1 MPLPSFLQRFRP
13 GAHSRVH
20 QAPPLSPADIEAARV
35 RARRRMIG
43 MAVLVGAGVIGFPW
57 LFETQPRPLSSDI
70 TVVNASAPSAVAPT
84 APVTSSAAASRGSN
98 LPAVVANASDA
109 MAAAEVARAD
119 AGRNGASDEVSA
131 SSRDAQ
137 ASRALEEEV
146 IETEEGPA
154 SASVRD
160 SERDSGTARSAA
172 KVGAVAA
179 VPAAVI
185 AAKAA
190 HDEQAAQAKAKAE
203 AKAHQEAKARQ
214 EAKLKAEAKAK
225 ADAKLKAEALAKAAA
240 EARQKAQAQA
250 KAKTDAVVAKADP
263 KHAAS
268 KPVPKPEVKITAKP
282 EPAKA
287 DSDTRYIV
295 QVGAF
300 GDATAAHEARMKVE
314 RLGIKTY
321 THEIGAGNTRKI
333 RVRVGPYATKAEAD
347 RAMNTLRKG
356 GLSGAL
362 LTL

>member
-70 TVVNASAPSAVAPT
+70 TVVNASASNAVIAAAQPSAPRST
-84 APVTSSAAASRGSN
+84 
-98 LPAVVANASDA
+98 LPATVVNASDA
-109 MAAAEVARAD
+109 AAAAESARVEAGTQRASVAGEAATEPR
-119 AGRNGASDEVSA
+119 REASTRDQS
-131 SSRDAQ
+131 SSRDT
-137 ASRALEEEV
+137 EEV
-146 IETEEGPA
+146 IETDERA
-154 SASVRD
+154 SGSSARD
-160 SERDSGTARSAA
+160 SNTARALVNQTTEA
-172 KVGAVAA
+172 DQAQARA
-179 VPAAVI
+179 D
-185 AAKAA
+185 AKA
-190 HDEQAAQAKAKAE
+190 EAKAKLDAKLKAQAE
-203 AKAHQEAKARQ
+203 AKAHQEAKARA
-214 EAKLKAEAKAK
+214 ETKLKAEAKAK
-225 ADAKLKAEALAKAAA
+225 ADTKLKAEAQAKAAS
-240 EARQKAQAQA
+240 EAKQKAQA
-250 KAKTDAVVAKADP
+250 KARADAVVAKADP

-268 KPVPKPEVKITAKP
+268 KPALKPDAKPASKPEAVKPDA
-282 EPAKA
+282 
-287 DSDTRYIV
+287 DTRYIV

-300 GDATAAHEARMKVE
+300 GDATTAHEARMKVE

-321 THEIGAGNTRKI
+321 THEIGAGATKKI

-347 RAMNTLRKG
+347 KAMNTLRKG